1 MRALFLLITLTIF
14 SFGNKAKTYHWRDD
28 SRGRLIPVRI
38 YPQKKDL
45 PANHLIIINGGY
57 RSTPE
62 DYDFIAKNFS
72 TSNCL
77 VVSIQYDLEGDP
89 VMAFTGNIYEQ
100 RLPVWKE
107 GVKTLSY
114 VLQKIDS
121 LYPKY
126 KDIKPILIGHS
137 NGGDIAT
144 LYTSLYPGQVEAL
157 ITLDHRRMPLPR
169 ISNPRILSLRAG
181 EFQADSGVL
190 PDMEEEKL
198 YALKIITYQQA
209 KHGDF
214 DNSGS
219 KVFHQQFLKDIR
231 NFLDFI

>member
-1 MRALFLLITLTIF
+1 MKPLLVLMLLSVFTF
-14 SFGNKAKTYHWRDD
+14 KSKPKTDQWIDD
-28 SRGRLIPVRI
+28 SRSRLIPVRI
-38 YPQKKDL
+38 YPQKKDV

-57 RSTPE
+57 RSTLE
-62 DYDFIAKNFS
+62 DYDFIAKEFS
-72 TSNCL
+72 TANCL
-77 VVSIQYDLEGDP
+77 VVSIQYDLDGDP
-89 VMAFTGNIYEQ
+89 AIATTGNIYEQ

-114 VLQKIDS
+114 VLQRIDS
-121 LYPKY
+121 LYPTF

-144 LYTSLYPGQVEAL
+144 LYTTLYPEQVEAL

-181 EFQADSGVL
+181 EFQADAGVL
-190 PDMEEEKL
+190 PNIEEEKL
-198 YALKIITYQQA
+198 YSLKIITYQQA

-214 DNSGS
+214 DKSGS
-219 KVFHQQFLKDIR
+219 KAFHQQFLKDIST
-231 NFLDFI
+231 FLDFI